1 VAGSYAAVAE
11 AMALGER
18 LGLPM
23 DAVITAL
30 QGGAA
35 GSWALSHRANSMLKA
50 HYPLGFRMSLHHKDL
65 GIALDAAGD
74 VNLDLPVTQLVAD
87 LENGL
92 MEQGHGDEDVS
103 ALHRHYCTKSW

>member
-1 VAGSYAAVAE
+1 
-11 AMALGER
+11 
-18 LGLPM
+18 
-23 DAVITAL
+23 
-30 QGGAA
+30 
-35 GSWALSHRANSMLKA
+35 
-50 HYPLGFRMSLHHKDL
+50 MSLHQKDL

-103 ALHRHYCTKSW
+103 ALHRYYGTKS